1 MNTENY
7 DNYDVYI
14 KTIQSSPF
22 RCLVEALKEILTDV
36 NLQIDS
42 NGIKVIAVDTSHTV
56 LVHLKL
62 KSENFEEFFCNKKR
76 QLGINMMNFYKFIKT
91 ISNNDTL
98 SLYVDKDDY
107 NNLGIKIENGDK
119 NSLTK
124 FSLKLLDI
132 VEENISIGDEEFES
146 IITMQSN
153 DFQKLCRDMN
163 NIGDLIEITSSD
175 NILKFKVNGDIGSA
189 EHLVAEDY
197 KNNLTITNN
206 NSCVVQGIYNLKNL
220 VMFTK
225 CTNLCNQIKIFI
237 KNDYPLIIVYDV
249 ASLGE
254 IKLGIAPIS
263 N

>member
-124 FSLKLLDI
+124 FSLKLLD
-132 VEENISIGDEEFES
+132 
-146 IITMQSN
+146 
-153 DFQKLCRDMN
+153 
-163 NIGDLIEITSSD
+163 LI
-175 NILKFKVNGDIGSA
+175 
-189 EHLVAEDY
+189 Y
-197 KNNLTITNN
+197 
-206 NSCVVQGIYNLKNL
+206 
-220 VMFTK
+220 
-225 CTNLCNQIKIFI
+225 
-237 KNDYPLIIVYDV
+237 
-249 ASLGE
+249 
-254 IKLGIAPIS
+254 
-263 N
+263 